1 MTTLTSLQAFHLAW
15 LPGYTTKGTA
25 VAEPSGSGRCPF
37 HGEMETSFDVHQAFI
52 TVSERWRSLFQHIN
66 TQPDE
71 AALVHCSTTH

>member
-37 HGEMETSFDVHQAFI
+37 HGEMETSIKLLKPLETLQRPVPTHK
-52 TVSERWRSLFQHIN
+52 H
-66 TQPDE
+66 
-71 AALVHCSTTH
+71 AA